1 MRKALFSLF
10 CALSMAVSGSVWA
23 DTEPVLNPY
32 GRLLVGDGIEVE
44 FAQYAKKNQHGLYDA
59 LIKMTGANAFSGGV
73 DGATLR
79 YEATHGPNNGI
90 NYRRNGQ
97 VVLAVR
103 TYGGGWSSMQVFLD
117 DKTIS
122 VFEEKDRS
130 GSVRPLHLLSAW
142 EDSGK
147 K

>member
-1 MRKALFSLF
+1 MRQTLLGLF
-10 CALSMAVSGSVWA
+10 CALLMALSASVRA
-23 DTEPVLNPY
+23 DTGPVLNPY
-32 GRLLVGDGIEVE
+32 GRWLVGDGVEVE

-59 LIKMTGANAFSGGV
+59 LIKMTGVNAFSGGV
-73 DGATLR
+73 DGETLR
-79 YEATHGPNNGI
+79 YEASHGPNNGI

-103 TYGGGWSSMQVFLD
+103 TNGGGWSTMQVFLD
-117 DKTIS
+117 SKSIS
-122 VFEEKDRS
+122 VFEDKDRS